1 MYYILLIL
9 MLSCPAQV
17 CLGEIF
23 TPRSGGRCS
32 LVQWWSET
40 VRDSLLD
47 HQPLRH
53 PHLTV
58 NLAGNVSRR
67 RNVYKFESP
76 EVRNFIQGYPRESIN
91 LKIKGFCLF
100 TSKYSNSTYLVVVQA
115 KAMA

>member
-1 MYYILLIL
+1 

-23 TPRSGGRCS
+23 TPRSGGRRS
-32 LVQWWSET
+32 LVQRRTET

-47 HQPLRH
+47 HKPLRH

-76 EVRNFIQGYPRESIN
+76 EVRIN
-91 LKIKGFCLF
+91 HKFHLKIIYGIYFHNFPLIPF
-100 TSKYSNSTYLVVVQA
+100 IL
-115 KAMA
+115 